1 MMLGATHGT
10 WGYGVRKPIRGL
22 ITMLGSVLS
31 VLASVVV
38 LFGAMPAYA
47 ADGAGAQAPVQQ
59 VLAATGT
66 NIASVVVVVI
76 VLLALAALFFMLSKR
91 QRPRQRKR

>member
-31 VLASVVV
+31 VLASGVV

-47 ADGAGAQAPVQQ
+47 ADGAGAQAPVQR

>member
-10 WGYGVRKPIRGL
+10 GGYEVRKPIHGL
-22 ITMLGSVLS
+22 TKMLSAVQS

-47 ADGAGAQAPVQQ
+47 ADGAVAQAPVQQ

-76 VLLALAALFFMLSKR
+76 VLLVLAALFFMLSKR

>member
-1 MMLGATHGT
+1 MLGA
-10 WGYGVRKPIRGL
+10 
-22 ITMLGSVLS
+22 VLS

-47 ADGAGAQAPVQQ
+47 ADDTSAQAPVQQ
-59 VLAATGT
+59 VLAATGS
-66 NIASVVVVVI
+66 NIAGVVVVVI
-76 VLLALAALFFMLSKR
+76 ILLALAALFFMLSKR

>member
-1 MMLGATHGT
+1 M
-10 WGYGVRKPIRGL
+10 RKPIRGL
-22 ITMLGSVLS
+22 ITMLGAVLS

-47 ADGAGAQAPVQQ
+47 ADDTSAQVPVQQ
-59 VLAATGT
+59 VLAVTGS